1 MPWIINNNIKVTVE
15 FEPESNIKVCVVRD
29 GKLVVVKSSEVF
41 SILAFHR
48 EEKIIGDGGR
58 SGQGWGQTT
67 DPSGLGASLLLTQV
81 CHNVLA
87 NVLIALSA
95 HHYDVYFHF
104 QLILCTCQLS
114 YSQSQSLPVRSGGCF
129 VMTAN
134 LDGETNLKP
143 LTAPK
148 WEKFQQFGIL
158 KELLI
163 FHLDFAF
170 LGNFVFEFFL
180 STGKLGSS
188 SRPRASD
195 SWKPR
200 LQFSNKV
207 FNDYTQYNHFEH
219 LNYLAIWI

>member
-1 MPWIINNNIKVTVE
+1 MVSLKVMVGDLVKVE
-15 FEPESNIKVCVVRD
+15 DQQQIPAD
-29 GKLVVVKSSEVF
+29 
-41 SILAFHR
+41 
-48 EEKIIGDGGR
+48 
-58 SGQGWGQTT
+58 
-67 DPSGLGASLLLTQV
+67 LLLFSSSLRWHSSFN
-81 CHNVLA
+81 CHPMT
-87 NVLIALSA
+87 IRQ
-95 HHYDVYFHF
+95 HHRNHHRNLH
-104 QLILCTCQLS
+104 Q
-114 YSQSQSLPVRSGGCF
+114 RSGGCF

-148 WEKFQQFGIL
+148 WEKFRQFGIL

-219 LNYLAIWI
+219 SNYLAIWI

>member
-1 MPWIINNNIKVTVE
+1 M
-15 FEPESNIKVCVVRD
+15 S
-29 GKLVVVKSSEVF
+29 LYLSSW
-41 SILAFHR
+41 R
-48 EEKIIGDGGR
+48 EKILGDGWR
-58 SGQGWGQTT
+58 SGQGGGQTT
-67 DPSGLGASLLLTQV
+67 DPGGLGASLLLAQV
-81 CHNVLA
+81 CHMPMLTNVLTTL
-87 NVLIALSA
+87 V
-95 HHYDVYFHF
+95 HHYDVYLYFE
-104 QLILCTCQLS
+104 LILTNCDLHST
-114 YSQSQSLPVRSGGCF
+114 YSPASQSLSVRSGGCF

-170 LGNFVFEFFL
+170 LRFEFFL

-188 SRPRASD
+188 SRPTASD

-207 FNDYTQYNHFEH
+207 FTDYTQYNHFKH
-219 LNYLAIWI
+219 SNYFLFKSNYICIGWFFYWDFLYF